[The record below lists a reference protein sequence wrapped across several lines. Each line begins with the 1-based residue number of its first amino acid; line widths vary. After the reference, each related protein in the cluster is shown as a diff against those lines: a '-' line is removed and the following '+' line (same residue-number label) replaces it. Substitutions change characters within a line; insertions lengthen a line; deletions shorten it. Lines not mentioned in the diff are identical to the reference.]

1 MPVSTSGRGEKLS
14 RSEADELR
22 RRDFGQSPPP
32 FLTPDNTTFH
42 ATRLARRSA
51 PANASTF
58 GRSIGFIYTYHI
70 LQCPLEQLHGRQ
82 SSLHN
87 AVSGASLGAFGVM
100 QGRIGVPFV
109 PPHVLHGNGPRGAVA
124 IGAAVYGGLG
134 FAFAAMGGKRM

>member
-1 MPVSTSGRGEKLS
+1 MMGSIFAGL
-14 RSEADELR
+14 DI
-22 RRDFGQSPPP
+22 GQG
-32 FLTPDNTTFH
+32 
-42 ATRLARRSA
+42 A

-134 FAFAAMGGKRM
+134 FAFATMGGKRM